1 MKPTTIASLQK
12 CKQDKKRFATITAY
26 DYSFA
31 KLFADEGINVML
43 VGDSLGMTVQ
53 GHDSTLPVTVADIAY
68 HTAAVR
74 RGAPNCLLLADLPF
88 MAYATPEQAF
98 ENAATVM
105 RAGANMVKIEG
116 GEWLVET
123 VQMLTERAVPVCGH
137 LGLTPQS
144 VNIFG
149 GYKVQGRGDEAG
161 DRLLSDALA
170 LEAAGAQLLV
180 LECVPVELAKR
191 ITEALAIPVIGIGAG
206 NVTDGQILV
215 MHDAFGITGGHIPK
229 FAKNFLA
236 ETGDIRAAVRQ
247 YMAEVESG
255 VYPGEEHSFPLRSD
269 VVLIIET
276 LPLLRQQIR
285 RLRMEGK
292 RVALV
297 PTMGNLHDGHM
308 KLVDEAKARADV
320 VVVSIFVNPMQF
332 DRPEDLARY
341 PRTLQEDCEKLNKR
355 KVDLVFAPS
364 VKEIYPNGT
373 ETHTYVDVPGLS
385 TMLEGASR
393 PGHFRG
399 VSTIVSKL
407 FNLVQPDIA
416 CFGEKDFQQLA
427 LIRKMVADMGFDI
440 EIVGVPIM
448 RAKDGLALSSR
459 NGYLTAEQRKIAPG
473 LYKVLSSIAD
483 KLQAGE
489 RDLDEI
495 IAIAGQELNEKGFR
509 SDDIQIRDADTLL
522 EISENSKRAVILVAA
537 WLGDAR
543 LIDNKLVELA

>member
-1 MKPTTIASLQK
+1 M
-12 CKQDKKRFATITAY
+12 
-26 DYSFA
+26 
-31 KLFADEGINVML
+31 
-43 VGDSLGMTVQ
+43 
-53 GHDSTLPVTVADIAY
+53 
-68 HTAAVR
+68 
-74 RGAPNCLLLADLPF
+74 
-88 MAYATPEQAF
+88 
-98 ENAATVM
+98 
-105 RAGANMVKIEG
+105 
-116 GEWLVET
+116 
-123 VQMLTERAVPVCGH
+123 
-137 LGLTPQS
+137 
-144 VNIFG
+144 
-149 GYKVQGRGDEAG
+149 
-161 DRLLSDALA
+161 
-170 LEAAGAQLLV
+170 
-180 LECVPVELAKR
+180 
-191 ITEALAIPVIGIGAG
+191 
-206 NVTDGQILV
+206 
-215 MHDAFGITGGHIPK
+215 
-229 FAKNFLA
+229 
-236 ETGDIRAAVRQ
+236 
-247 YMAEVESG
+247 
-255 VYPGEEHSFPLRSD
+255 
-269 VVLIIET
+269 LIIET

-459 NGYLTAEQRKIAPG
+459 NGYLTAEQRKIAPC

-495 IAIAGQELNEKGFR
+495 ITIAGQELNEKGFR
-509 SDDIQIRDADTLL
+509 ADDIQIRDADTLL
-522 EISENSKRAVILVAA
+522 EVSETSKRAVILVAA

-543 LIDNKLVELA
+543 LIDNKMVELA

>member
-1 MKPTTIASLQK
+1 M
-12 CKQDKKRFATITAY
+12 
-26 DYSFA
+26 
-31 KLFADEGINVML
+31 
-43 VGDSLGMTVQ
+43 
-53 GHDSTLPVTVADIAY
+53 
-68 HTAAVR
+68 
-74 RGAPNCLLLADLPF
+74 
-88 MAYATPEQAF
+88 
-98 ENAATVM
+98 
-105 RAGANMVKIEG
+105 
-116 GEWLVET
+116 
-123 VQMLTERAVPVCGH
+123 
-137 LGLTPQS
+137 
-144 VNIFG
+144 
-149 GYKVQGRGDEAG
+149 
-161 DRLLSDALA
+161 
-170 LEAAGAQLLV
+170 
-180 LECVPVELAKR
+180 
-191 ITEALAIPVIGIGAG
+191 
-206 NVTDGQILV
+206 
-215 MHDAFGITGGHIPK
+215 
-229 FAKNFLA
+229 
-236 ETGDIRAAVRQ
+236 
-247 YMAEVESG
+247 
-255 VYPGEEHSFPLRSD
+255 
-269 VVLIIET
+269 LIIET

-320 VVVSIFVNPMQF
+320 VIVSIFVNPMQF

-509 SDDIQIRDADTLL
+509 ADDIQIRDADTLL
-522 EISENSKRAVILVAA
+522 EVSETSKRAVILVAA

-543 LIDNKLVELA
+543 LIDNKMVELA

>member
-1 MKPTTIASLQK
+1 M
-12 CKQDKKRFATITAY
+12 
-26 DYSFA
+26 
-31 KLFADEGINVML
+31 
-43 VGDSLGMTVQ
+43 
-53 GHDSTLPVTVADIAY
+53 
-68 HTAAVR
+68 
-74 RGAPNCLLLADLPF
+74 
-88 MAYATPEQAF
+88 
-98 ENAATVM
+98 
-105 RAGANMVKIEG
+105 
-116 GEWLVET
+116 
-123 VQMLTERAVPVCGH
+123 
-137 LGLTPQS
+137 
-144 VNIFG
+144 
-149 GYKVQGRGDEAG
+149 
-161 DRLLSDALA
+161 
-170 LEAAGAQLLV
+170 
-180 LECVPVELAKR
+180 
-191 ITEALAIPVIGIGAG
+191 
-206 NVTDGQILV
+206 
-215 MHDAFGITGGHIPK
+215 
-229 FAKNFLA
+229 
-236 ETGDIRAAVRQ
+236 
-247 YMAEVESG
+247 
-255 VYPGEEHSFPLRSD
+255 
-269 VVLIIET
+269 LIIET

-373 ETHTYVDVPGLS
+373 ETHAYVDVPGLS

-440 EIVGVPIM
+440 EIIGVPIM

-509 SDDIQIRDADTLL
+509 ADDIQIRDADTLL
-522 EISENSKRAVILVAA
+522 EVSENSKRAVILVAA

-543 LIDNKLVELA
+543 LIDNKMVELA

>member
-1 MKPTTIASLQK
+1 M
-12 CKQDKKRFATITAY
+12 
-26 DYSFA
+26 
-31 KLFADEGINVML
+31 
-43 VGDSLGMTVQ
+43 
-53 GHDSTLPVTVADIAY
+53 
-68 HTAAVR
+68 
-74 RGAPNCLLLADLPF
+74 
-88 MAYATPEQAF
+88 
-98 ENAATVM
+98 
-105 RAGANMVKIEG
+105 
-116 GEWLVET
+116 
-123 VQMLTERAVPVCGH
+123 
-137 LGLTPQS
+137 
-144 VNIFG
+144 
-149 GYKVQGRGDEAG
+149 
-161 DRLLSDALA
+161 
-170 LEAAGAQLLV
+170 
-180 LECVPVELAKR
+180 
-191 ITEALAIPVIGIGAG
+191 
-206 NVTDGQILV
+206 
-215 MHDAFGITGGHIPK
+215 
-229 FAKNFLA
+229 
-236 ETGDIRAAVRQ
+236 
-247 YMAEVESG
+247 
-255 VYPGEEHSFPLRSD
+255 
-269 VVLIIET
+269 LIIET

-448 RAKDGLALSSR
+448 RTKDGLALSSR

-483 KLQAGE
+483 KLQVGE

-495 IAIAGQELNEKGFR
+495 ITIAGQELNEKGFR
-509 SDDIQIRDADTLL
+509 ADDIQIRDADTLL
-522 EISENSKRAVILVAA
+522 EVSETSKRAVILVAA

-543 LIDNKLVELA
+543 LIDNKMVELA

>member
-1 MKPTTIASLQK
+1 M
-12 CKQDKKRFATITAY
+12 
-26 DYSFA
+26 
-31 KLFADEGINVML
+31 
-43 VGDSLGMTVQ
+43 
-53 GHDSTLPVTVADIAY
+53 
-68 HTAAVR
+68 
-74 RGAPNCLLLADLPF
+74 
-88 MAYATPEQAF
+88 
-98 ENAATVM
+98 
-105 RAGANMVKIEG
+105 
-116 GEWLVET
+116 
-123 VQMLTERAVPVCGH
+123 
-137 LGLTPQS
+137 
-144 VNIFG
+144 
-149 GYKVQGRGDEAG
+149 
-161 DRLLSDALA
+161 
-170 LEAAGAQLLV
+170 
-180 LECVPVELAKR
+180 
-191 ITEALAIPVIGIGAG
+191 
-206 NVTDGQILV
+206 
-215 MHDAFGITGGHIPK
+215 
-229 FAKNFLA
+229 
-236 ETGDIRAAVRQ
+236 
-247 YMAEVESG
+247 
-255 VYPGEEHSFPLRSD
+255 
-269 VVLIIET
+269 LIIET

-416 CFGEKDFQQLA
+416 CFGEKDFRQLA

-495 IAIAGQELNEKGFR
+495 ITIAGQELNEKGFR
-509 SDDIQIRDADTLL
+509 ADDIQIRDADTLL
-522 EISENSKRAVILVAA
+522 EVSETSKRAVILVAA

-543 LIDNKLVELA
+543 LIDNKMVELA

>member
-1 MKPTTIASLQK
+1 M
-12 CKQDKKRFATITAY
+12 
-26 DYSFA
+26 
-31 KLFADEGINVML
+31 
-43 VGDSLGMTVQ
+43 
-53 GHDSTLPVTVADIAY
+53 
-68 HTAAVR
+68 
-74 RGAPNCLLLADLPF
+74 
-88 MAYATPEQAF
+88 
-98 ENAATVM
+98 
-105 RAGANMVKIEG
+105 
-116 GEWLVET
+116 
-123 VQMLTERAVPVCGH
+123 
-137 LGLTPQS
+137 
-144 VNIFG
+144 
-149 GYKVQGRGDEAG
+149 
-161 DRLLSDALA
+161 
-170 LEAAGAQLLV
+170 
-180 LECVPVELAKR
+180 
-191 ITEALAIPVIGIGAG
+191 
-206 NVTDGQILV
+206 
-215 MHDAFGITGGHIPK
+215 
-229 FAKNFLA
+229 
-236 ETGDIRAAVRQ
+236 
-247 YMAEVESG
+247 
-255 VYPGEEHSFPLRSD
+255 
-269 VVLIIET
+269 LIIET

-440 EIVGVPIM
+440 EIIGVPIM

-509 SDDIQIRDADTLL
+509 ADDIQIRDADTLL
-522 EISENSKRAVILVAA
+522 EVSENSKRAVILVAA
-537 WLGDAR
+537 WFGDAR
-543 LIDNKLVELA
+543 LIDNKMVELA

>member
-1 MKPTTIASLQK
+1 M
-12 CKQDKKRFATITAY
+12 
-26 DYSFA
+26 
-31 KLFADEGINVML
+31 
-43 VGDSLGMTVQ
+43 
-53 GHDSTLPVTVADIAY
+53 
-68 HTAAVR
+68 
-74 RGAPNCLLLADLPF
+74 
-88 MAYATPEQAF
+88 
-98 ENAATVM
+98 
-105 RAGANMVKIEG
+105 
-116 GEWLVET
+116 
-123 VQMLTERAVPVCGH
+123 
-137 LGLTPQS
+137 
-144 VNIFG
+144 
-149 GYKVQGRGDEAG
+149 
-161 DRLLSDALA
+161 
-170 LEAAGAQLLV
+170 
-180 LECVPVELAKR
+180 
-191 ITEALAIPVIGIGAG
+191 
-206 NVTDGQILV
+206 
-215 MHDAFGITGGHIPK
+215 
-229 FAKNFLA
+229 
-236 ETGDIRAAVRQ
+236 
-247 YMAEVESG
+247 
-255 VYPGEEHSFPLRSD
+255 
-269 VVLIIET
+269 LIIET

-341 PRTLQEDCEKLNKR
+341 PRTLQEDCKKLNKR

-440 EIVGVPIM
+440 EIIGVPIM

-473 LYKVLSSIAD
+473 LYKILSSIAD

-489 RDLDEI
+489 RDLAEI

-509 SDDIQIRDADTLL
+509 ADDIQIRDAVTLL
-522 EISENSKRAVILVAA
+522 EVSETSKRAVILVAA

-543 LIDNKLVELA
+543 LIDNKMVELA

>member
-1 MKPTTIASLQK
+1 M
-12 CKQDKKRFATITAY
+12 
-26 DYSFA
+26 
-31 KLFADEGINVML
+31 
-43 VGDSLGMTVQ
+43 
-53 GHDSTLPVTVADIAY
+53 
-68 HTAAVR
+68 
-74 RGAPNCLLLADLPF
+74 
-88 MAYATPEQAF
+88 
-98 ENAATVM
+98 
-105 RAGANMVKIEG
+105 
-116 GEWLVET
+116 
-123 VQMLTERAVPVCGH
+123 
-137 LGLTPQS
+137 
-144 VNIFG
+144 
-149 GYKVQGRGDEAG
+149 
-161 DRLLSDALA
+161 
-170 LEAAGAQLLV
+170 
-180 LECVPVELAKR
+180 
-191 ITEALAIPVIGIGAG
+191 
-206 NVTDGQILV
+206 
-215 MHDAFGITGGHIPK
+215 
-229 FAKNFLA
+229 
-236 ETGDIRAAVRQ
+236 
-247 YMAEVESG
+247 
-255 VYPGEEHSFPLRSD
+255 
-269 VVLIIET
+269 LIIET

-427 LIRKMVADMGFDI
+427 LIRKMVADMSFDI

-495 IAIAGQELNEKGFR
+495 ITIAGQELNEKGFR
-509 SDDIQIRDADTLL
+509 ADDIQIRDADTLL

-543 LIDNKLVELA
+543 LIDNKIVELA

>member
-1 MKPTTIASLQK
+1 M
-12 CKQDKKRFATITAY
+12 
-26 DYSFA
+26 
-31 KLFADEGINVML
+31 
-43 VGDSLGMTVQ
+43 
-53 GHDSTLPVTVADIAY
+53 
-68 HTAAVR
+68 
-74 RGAPNCLLLADLPF
+74 
-88 MAYATPEQAF
+88 
-98 ENAATVM
+98 
-105 RAGANMVKIEG
+105 
-116 GEWLVET
+116 
-123 VQMLTERAVPVCGH
+123 
-137 LGLTPQS
+137 
-144 VNIFG
+144 
-149 GYKVQGRGDEAG
+149 
-161 DRLLSDALA
+161 
-170 LEAAGAQLLV
+170 
-180 LECVPVELAKR
+180 
-191 ITEALAIPVIGIGAG
+191 
-206 NVTDGQILV
+206 
-215 MHDAFGITGGHIPK
+215 
-229 FAKNFLA
+229 
-236 ETGDIRAAVRQ
+236 
-247 YMAEVESG
+247 
-255 VYPGEEHSFPLRSD
+255 
-269 VVLIIET
+269 LIIET

-495 IAIAGQELNEKGFR
+495 ITIAGQELNEKGLR
-509 SDDIQIRDADTLL
+509 ADDIQIRDADTLL
-522 EISENSKRAVILVAA
+522 EVSETSKRAVILVAA

-543 LIDNKLVELA
+543 LIDNKMVELA

>member
-1 MKPTTIASLQK
+1 M
-12 CKQDKKRFATITAY
+12 
-26 DYSFA
+26 
-31 KLFADEGINVML
+31 
-43 VGDSLGMTVQ
+43 
-53 GHDSTLPVTVADIAY
+53 
-68 HTAAVR
+68 
-74 RGAPNCLLLADLPF
+74 
-88 MAYATPEQAF
+88 
-98 ENAATVM
+98 
-105 RAGANMVKIEG
+105 
-116 GEWLVET
+116 
-123 VQMLTERAVPVCGH
+123 
-137 LGLTPQS
+137 
-144 VNIFG
+144 
-149 GYKVQGRGDEAG
+149 
-161 DRLLSDALA
+161 
-170 LEAAGAQLLV
+170 
-180 LECVPVELAKR
+180 
-191 ITEALAIPVIGIGAG
+191 
-206 NVTDGQILV
+206 
-215 MHDAFGITGGHIPK
+215 
-229 FAKNFLA
+229 
-236 ETGDIRAAVRQ
+236 
-247 YMAEVESG
+247 
-255 VYPGEEHSFPLRSD
+255 
-269 VVLIIET
+269 LIIET
-276 LPLLRQQIR
+276 LSLLRQQIR

-509 SDDIQIRDADTLL
+509 ADDIQIRDADTLL
-522 EISENSKRAVILVAA
+522 EVSENSKRAVILVAA

-543 LIDNKLVELA
+543 LIDNKIVELV

>member
-1 MKPTTIASLQK
+1 M
-12 CKQDKKRFATITAY
+12 
-26 DYSFA
+26 
-31 KLFADEGINVML
+31 
-43 VGDSLGMTVQ
+43 
-53 GHDSTLPVTVADIAY
+53 
-68 HTAAVR
+68 
-74 RGAPNCLLLADLPF
+74 
-88 MAYATPEQAF
+88 
-98 ENAATVM
+98 
-105 RAGANMVKIEG
+105 
-116 GEWLVET
+116 
-123 VQMLTERAVPVCGH
+123 
-137 LGLTPQS
+137 
-144 VNIFG
+144 
-149 GYKVQGRGDEAG
+149 
-161 DRLLSDALA
+161 
-170 LEAAGAQLLV
+170 
-180 LECVPVELAKR
+180 
-191 ITEALAIPVIGIGAG
+191 
-206 NVTDGQILV
+206 
-215 MHDAFGITGGHIPK
+215 
-229 FAKNFLA
+229 
-236 ETGDIRAAVRQ
+236 
-247 YMAEVESG
+247 
-255 VYPGEEHSFPLRSD
+255 
-269 VVLIIET
+269 LIIET

-509 SDDIQIRDADTLL
+509 ADDIQIRDADTLL
-522 EISENSKRAVILVAA
+522 EVSETSKRAVILVAA

-543 LIDNKLVELA
+543 LIDNKMVKLA

>member
-1 MKPTTIASLQK
+1 M
-12 CKQDKKRFATITAY
+12 
-26 DYSFA
+26 
-31 KLFADEGINVML
+31 
-43 VGDSLGMTVQ
+43 
-53 GHDSTLPVTVADIAY
+53 
-68 HTAAVR
+68 
-74 RGAPNCLLLADLPF
+74 
-88 MAYATPEQAF
+88 
-98 ENAATVM
+98 
-105 RAGANMVKIEG
+105 
-116 GEWLVET
+116 
-123 VQMLTERAVPVCGH
+123 
-137 LGLTPQS
+137 
-144 VNIFG
+144 
-149 GYKVQGRGDEAG
+149 
-161 DRLLSDALA
+161 
-170 LEAAGAQLLV
+170 
-180 LECVPVELAKR
+180 
-191 ITEALAIPVIGIGAG
+191 
-206 NVTDGQILV
+206 
-215 MHDAFGITGGHIPK
+215 
-229 FAKNFLA
+229 
-236 ETGDIRAAVRQ
+236 
-247 YMAEVESG
+247 
-255 VYPGEEHSFPLRSD
+255 
-269 VVLIIET
+269 LIIET

-495 IAIAGQELNEKGFR
+495 ITIAGQELNEKGFR
-509 SDDIQIRDADTLL
+509 ADDIQIRDADTLL
-522 EISENSKRAVILVAA
+522 EVSETSKRAVILVAT

-543 LIDNKLVELA
+543 LIDNKMVELA

>member
-1 MKPTTIASLQK
+1 M
-12 CKQDKKRFATITAY
+12 
-26 DYSFA
+26 
-31 KLFADEGINVML
+31 
-43 VGDSLGMTVQ
+43 
-53 GHDSTLPVTVADIAY
+53 
-68 HTAAVR
+68 
-74 RGAPNCLLLADLPF
+74 
-88 MAYATPEQAF
+88 
-98 ENAATVM
+98 
-105 RAGANMVKIEG
+105 
-116 GEWLVET
+116 
-123 VQMLTERAVPVCGH
+123 
-137 LGLTPQS
+137 
-144 VNIFG
+144 
-149 GYKVQGRGDEAG
+149 
-161 DRLLSDALA
+161 
-170 LEAAGAQLLV
+170 
-180 LECVPVELAKR
+180 
-191 ITEALAIPVIGIGAG
+191 
-206 NVTDGQILV
+206 
-215 MHDAFGITGGHIPK
+215 
-229 FAKNFLA
+229 
-236 ETGDIRAAVRQ
+236 
-247 YMAEVESG
+247 
-255 VYPGEEHSFPLRSD
+255 
-269 VVLIIET
+269 LIIET

-373 ETHTYVDVPGLS
+373 ETHTHVDVPGLS

-509 SDDIQIRDADTLL
+509 ADDIQIRDADTLL
-522 EISENSKRAVILVAA
+522 EVSETSKRAVILVAA

-543 LIDNKLVELA
+543 LIDNKMVELA

>member
-1 MKPTTIASLQK
+1 M
-12 CKQDKKRFATITAY
+12 
-26 DYSFA
+26 
-31 KLFADEGINVML
+31 
-43 VGDSLGMTVQ
+43 
-53 GHDSTLPVTVADIAY
+53 
-68 HTAAVR
+68 
-74 RGAPNCLLLADLPF
+74 
-88 MAYATPEQAF
+88 
-98 ENAATVM
+98 
-105 RAGANMVKIEG
+105 
-116 GEWLVET
+116 
-123 VQMLTERAVPVCGH
+123 
-137 LGLTPQS
+137 
-144 VNIFG
+144 
-149 GYKVQGRGDEAG
+149 
-161 DRLLSDALA
+161 
-170 LEAAGAQLLV
+170 
-180 LECVPVELAKR
+180 
-191 ITEALAIPVIGIGAG
+191 
-206 NVTDGQILV
+206 
-215 MHDAFGITGGHIPK
+215 
-229 FAKNFLA
+229 
-236 ETGDIRAAVRQ
+236 
-247 YMAEVESG
+247 
-255 VYPGEEHSFPLRSD
+255 
-269 VVLIIET
+269 LIIET

-440 EIVGVPIM
+440 EIIGVPIM

-509 SDDIQIRDADTLL
+509 ADDIHIRDADTLL
-522 EISENSKRAVILVAA
+522 EVSENSKRAVILVAA

-543 LIDNKLVELA
+543 LIDNKMVELA

>member
-1 MKPTTIASLQK
+1 M
-12 CKQDKKRFATITAY
+12 
-26 DYSFA
+26 
-31 KLFADEGINVML
+31 
-43 VGDSLGMTVQ
+43 
-53 GHDSTLPVTVADIAY
+53 
-68 HTAAVR
+68 
-74 RGAPNCLLLADLPF
+74 
-88 MAYATPEQAF
+88 
-98 ENAATVM
+98 
-105 RAGANMVKIEG
+105 
-116 GEWLVET
+116 
-123 VQMLTERAVPVCGH
+123 
-137 LGLTPQS
+137 
-144 VNIFG
+144 
-149 GYKVQGRGDEAG
+149 
-161 DRLLSDALA
+161 
-170 LEAAGAQLLV
+170 
-180 LECVPVELAKR
+180 
-191 ITEALAIPVIGIGAG
+191 
-206 NVTDGQILV
+206 
-215 MHDAFGITGGHIPK
+215 
-229 FAKNFLA
+229 
-236 ETGDIRAAVRQ
+236 
-247 YMAEVESG
+247 
-255 VYPGEEHSFPLRSD
+255 
-269 VVLIIET
+269 LIIET

-308 KLVDEAKARADV
+308 KLVEEAKARADV

-332 DRPEDLARY
+332 DRPEDLVRY

-509 SDDIQIRDADTLL
+509 ADDIQIRDADTLL
-522 EISENSKRAVILVAA
+522 EVSENSKRAVILVAV

-543 LIDNKLVELA
+543 LIDNKIVELA

>member
-1 MKPTTIASLQK
+1 
-12 CKQDKKRFATITAY
+12 
-26 DYSFA
+26 
-31 KLFADEGINVML
+31 
-43 VGDSLGMTVQ
+43 
-53 GHDSTLPVTVADIAY
+53 
-68 HTAAVR
+68 
-74 RGAPNCLLLADLPF
+74 
-88 MAYATPEQAF
+88 
-98 ENAATVM
+98 
-105 RAGANMVKIEG
+105 
-116 GEWLVET
+116 
-123 VQMLTERAVPVCGH
+123 
-137 LGLTPQS
+137 
-144 VNIFG
+144 
-149 GYKVQGRGDEAG
+149 
-161 DRLLSDALA
+161 
-170 LEAAGAQLLV
+170 
-180 LECVPVELAKR
+180 
-191 ITEALAIPVIGIGAG
+191 
-206 NVTDGQILV
+206 
-215 MHDAFGITGGHIPK
+215 
-229 FAKNFLA
+229 
-236 ETGDIRAAVRQ
+236 
-247 YMAEVESG
+247 
-255 VYPGEEHSFPLRSD
+255 
-269 VVLIIET
+269 

-297 PTMGNLHDGHM
+297 PTMGNLHNGHM

-495 IAIAGQELNEKGFR
+495 ITIAGQELNEKGFR
-509 SDDIQIRDADTLL
+509 ADDIQIRDADTLL
-522 EISENSKRAVILVAA
+522 EVSETSKRAVILVAA

-543 LIDNKLVELA
+543 LIDNKMVELA

>member
-1 MKPTTIASLQK
+1 
-12 CKQDKKRFATITAY
+12 
-26 DYSFA
+26 
-31 KLFADEGINVML
+31 
-43 VGDSLGMTVQ
+43 
-53 GHDSTLPVTVADIAY
+53 
-68 HTAAVR
+68 
-74 RGAPNCLLLADLPF
+74 
-88 MAYATPEQAF
+88 
-98 ENAATVM
+98 
-105 RAGANMVKIEG
+105 
-116 GEWLVET
+116 
-123 VQMLTERAVPVCGH
+123 
-137 LGLTPQS
+137 
-144 VNIFG
+144 
-149 GYKVQGRGDEAG
+149 
-161 DRLLSDALA
+161 
-170 LEAAGAQLLV
+170 
-180 LECVPVELAKR
+180 
-191 ITEALAIPVIGIGAG
+191 
-206 NVTDGQILV
+206 
-215 MHDAFGITGGHIPK
+215 
-229 FAKNFLA
+229 
-236 ETGDIRAAVRQ
+236 
-247 YMAEVESG
+247 
-255 VYPGEEHSFPLRSD
+255 
-269 VVLIIET
+269 VLIIET

-308 KLVDEAKARADV
+308 KLVDEAKTRADV

-364 VKEIYPNGT
+364 VKDIYPNGT

-495 IAIAGQELNEKGFR
+495 VAIAGQELNEKGFR
-509 SDDIQIRDADTLL
+509 ADDIQIRDADTLL
-522 EISENSKRAVILVAA
+522 EVSENSKRVVILVAA

-543 LIDNKLVELA
+543 LIDNKIVELA

>member
-1 MKPTTIASLQK
+1 M
-12 CKQDKKRFATITAY
+12 
-26 DYSFA
+26 
-31 KLFADEGINVML
+31 
-43 VGDSLGMTVQ
+43 
-53 GHDSTLPVTVADIAY
+53 
-68 HTAAVR
+68 
-74 RGAPNCLLLADLPF
+74 
-88 MAYATPEQAF
+88 
-98 ENAATVM
+98 
-105 RAGANMVKIEG
+105 
-116 GEWLVET
+116 
-123 VQMLTERAVPVCGH
+123 
-137 LGLTPQS
+137 
-144 VNIFG
+144 
-149 GYKVQGRGDEAG
+149 
-161 DRLLSDALA
+161 
-170 LEAAGAQLLV
+170 
-180 LECVPVELAKR
+180 
-191 ITEALAIPVIGIGAG
+191 
-206 NVTDGQILV
+206 
-215 MHDAFGITGGHIPK
+215 
-229 FAKNFLA
+229 
-236 ETGDIRAAVRQ
+236 
-247 YMAEVESG
+247 
-255 VYPGEEHSFPLRSD
+255 
-269 VVLIIET
+269 LIIET

-399 VSTIVSKL
+399 VLTIVSKL

-483 KLQAGE
+483 KLQVGE

-495 IAIAGQELNEKGFR
+495 ITIAGQELNEKGFR
-509 SDDIQIRDADTLL
+509 ADDIQIRDADTLL
-522 EISENSKRAVILVAA
+522 EVSETSKRAVILVAA

-543 LIDNKLVELA
+543 LIDNKIVELA

>member
-1 MKPTTIASLQK
+1 M
-12 CKQDKKRFATITAY
+12 
-26 DYSFA
+26 
-31 KLFADEGINVML
+31 
-43 VGDSLGMTVQ
+43 
-53 GHDSTLPVTVADIAY
+53 
-68 HTAAVR
+68 
-74 RGAPNCLLLADLPF
+74 
-88 MAYATPEQAF
+88 
-98 ENAATVM
+98 
-105 RAGANMVKIEG
+105 
-116 GEWLVET
+116 
-123 VQMLTERAVPVCGH
+123 
-137 LGLTPQS
+137 
-144 VNIFG
+144 
-149 GYKVQGRGDEAG
+149 
-161 DRLLSDALA
+161 
-170 LEAAGAQLLV
+170 
-180 LECVPVELAKR
+180 
-191 ITEALAIPVIGIGAG
+191 
-206 NVTDGQILV
+206 
-215 MHDAFGITGGHIPK
+215 
-229 FAKNFLA
+229 
-236 ETGDIRAAVRQ
+236 
-247 YMAEVESG
+247 
-255 VYPGEEHSFPLRSD
+255 
-269 VVLIIET
+269 LIIET

-332 DRPEDLARY
+332 DRPEDLVRY

-440 EIVGVPIM
+440 EIIGVPIM

-509 SDDIQIRDADTLL
+509 ADDIQIRDADTLL
-522 EISENSKRAVILVAA
+522 EVSENSKRAVILVAA

-543 LIDNKLVELA
+543 LIDNKIVELV